1 MSAPAAPP
9 VPPMPPEPPAAAPV
23 LDPRVLP
30 AGTALRFGLLL
41 LSMVVAGHHMLTT
54 MLDLVRTGR
63 GAEYVC
69 KLAAGFDPDADFLA
83 QLDVAPWTDPALRAC
98 LAAVPGDPSWPV
110 PVALALVL
118 AAAAALY
125 LLLPRWR
132 RRSRRL
138 VPVDEPL
145 RAELRRL
152 AERARLP
159 VVPEFVVDPGRLDPG
174 AVAFGH
180 PRRRT
185 VCLYGGLSVT
195 WRTDPAGFRAVVLHE
210 FAHIRNRDVDLGYAV
225 TALWRVFALLV
236 ALPFVLLVGGTLVG
250 AEFGLFVG
258 ADRVFWPAGRAPL
271 VRQAATALGMA
282 LLVVLARADTLRH
295 RELYA
300 DADAVALGADRRVW
314 DVRDPVGPAARLG
327 RLWRSHPTWAQRR
340 RALDDPA
347 ALFTL
352 APLQTFLVGAAG
364 VAVPLLLP
372 PLAGG
377 AVGVW
382 LATVPAAL
390 ILAVAAW
397 RSTAYAAHRGTAG
410 PDGLRAGL
418 WLGAGLVVG
427 ELAVDITAGG
437 RWLPEHPLA
446 LLVLPLGALAY
457 VPWLVQCARLGLAP
471 GRRGRVAAVV
481 ATAAAVLV
489 AAAGLAWWST
499 GGHLYT
505 AGDFLAQSGIREV
518 LLQQFP
524 EAWER
529 HRAELEWIAAV
540 LPRLG
545 TDGSTVAFAAAAGAL
560 WALPYLLW
568 LLGGRRGLG
577 RALRRGLL
585 GGVLCVVGV
594 LAVKAALYPGRP
606 PLGERAGG
614 FALRYMWWLTVAIW
628 AAVVVTAVV
637 VALVSRRLWLVGA
650 LVAAGIAQAFAL
662 VAVFLLMS
670 VDGCLGPLRTM
681 GDSCLWV
688 PQGSWPLVRM
698 LAGPVLPALFGAAM
712 AAALVRLP
720 LALVRRWSGG
730 PQVDG
735 READGRVA
743 RSGARRAVLAGV
755 LVGALALG
763 PVAVQASASGS
774 GSGSAG
780 GLGSAVQRPADARSE
795 RVRVFQLLMWYLV
808 GGKQDVLALIE
819 GYRAFYDEVQELDR
833 MAREHPGEQIQVDG
847 SRFAGICTT
856 LDRAAGTALGHL
868 HIPDSGLDG
877 PWWAA
882 LEQTRRAG
890 QHCAQVMDRDR
901 EEQPG
906 EGDAVLAEVADG
918 FRSTV
923 GAIEPVMRRIETDG
937 PRYWPDLVRI
947 TGPQPSGRAEG

>member
-9 VPPMPPEPPAAAPV
+9 VPPMPPEPPAVPPA

-54 MLDLVRTGR
+54 MLELVRKGR
-63 GAEYVC
+63 ATEYAC
-69 KLAAGFDPDADFLA
+69 KLAAGLDPNGDFLA
-83 QLDVAPWTDPALRAC
+83 QLGVAPGTDPALRAC
-98 LAAVPGDPSWPV
+98 LAAGPDDPSWPV

-118 AAAAALY
+118 AAAATLY

-138 VPVDEPL
+138 VPVDGQL
-145 RAELRRL
+145 REELERL
-152 AERARLP
+152 AGQARLP
-159 VVPEFVVDPGRLDPG
+159 VVPEFVVDPRRLGPG

-180 PRRRT
+180 ARRRT
-185 VCLYGGLSVT
+185 VCLYAGLSVS
-195 WRTDPAGFRAVVLHE
+195 RHSDPAGFRAVVLHE

-236 ALPFVLLVGGTLVG
+236 ALPFVLVVGGTLVG

-271 VRQAATALGMA
+271 VRQTATALGMA

-314 DVRDPVGPAARLG
+314 DVRDPAGPAARLG

-364 VAVPLLLP
+364 IAVPLLLP
-372 PLAGG
+372 PFADGT
-377 AVGVW
+377 VGVW
-382 LATVPAAL
+382 LATVPTAT

-427 ELAVDITAGG
+427 ELTVDITAGG
-437 RWLPEHPLA
+437 GWLPEHPIA
-446 LLVLPLGALAY
+446 LLVPLLGALAY
-457 VPWLVQCARLGLAP
+457 VPWLVQCARLGLDP
-471 GRRGRVAAVV
+471 GRGRVAAVM
-481 ATAAAVLV
+481 ALAAAVLV
-489 AAAGLAWWST
+489 AAAGLTWWSK

-505 AGDFLAQSGIREV
+505 AGDFLVQGGIREV

-524 EAWER
+524 DGWER
-529 HRAELEWIAAV
+529 HRAELGWIAAV

-545 TDGSTVAFAAAAGAL
+545 TDGRTVAFAAAAGAL

-568 LLGGRRGLG
+568 LLGGHRGLG

-585 GGVLCVVGV
+585 GGALCVVGV
-594 LAVKAALYPGRP
+594 LAVKAALHADRP
-606 PLGERAGG
+606 PLGERGSG
-614 FALRYMWWLTVAIW
+614 FALRYVWWLTVAIW
-628 AAVVVTAVV
+628 AGMVVTAVV

-650 LVAAGIAQAFAL
+650 LVAAGVAQACAL

-688 PQGSWPLVRM
+688 PRGSWPLVQV

-720 LALVRRWSGG
+720 LALVRRRGDG
-730 PQVDG
+730 PQT
-735 READGRVA
+735 ADRVA
-743 RSGARRAVLAGV
+743 RSGPRRAVLAGV

-763 PVAVQASASGS
+763 PVAVQAS

-780 GLGSAVQRPADARSE
+780 GLGPVVQRPADARSE
-795 RVRVFQLLMWYLV
+795 RVRVFQLLMWYRV
-808 GGKQDVLALIE
+808 GGKQDTLALIE
-819 GYRAFYDEVQELDR
+819 GYQAFYDEVQVLDR
-833 MAREHPGEQIQVDG
+833 TAREHPGEQVRFDG
-847 SRFAGICTT
+847 RRFAGICTT
-856 LDRAAGTALGHL
+856 LHRAAGTALGHL

-918 FRSTV
+918 LRATL
-923 GAIEPVMRRIETDG
+923 GAIDPVVRRIESDG

-947 TGPQPSGRAEG
+947 TGPRPSGRGDG

>member
-1 MSAPAAPP
+1 M
-9 VPPMPPEPPAAAPV
+9 
-23 LDPRVLP
+23 LP

-41 LSMVVAGHHMLTT
+41 LSMVVASHDMLTT
-54 MLDLVRTGR
+54 MLDLARKGR
-63 GAEYVC
+63 AAEYAC
-69 KLAAGFDPDADFLA
+69 RLAAGFDPNGDFLA
-83 QLDVAPWTDPALRAC
+83 QLSVAPGTDPALRAC

-110 PVALALVL
+110 PVALALLL

-132 RRSRRL
+132 RRSRHL
-138 VPVDEPL
+138 EPVDEQL
-145 RAELRRL
+145 RAELRHL
-152 AERARLP
+152 AEQARLP
-159 VVPEFVVDPGRLDPG
+159 AVPEFVVDPGRPDPG

-180 PRRRT
+180 ARRRT
-185 VCLYGGLSVT
+185 VCLYAGLLVT
-195 WRTDPAGFRAVVLHE
+195 RRSDPAGFRAVVLHE

-236 ALPFVLLVGGTLVG
+236 ALPFVLVVGGTLVG

-282 LLVVLARADTLRH
+282 LLVVLARADALRH

-352 APLQTFLVGAAG
+352 APLQTFLLGAAG

-372 PLAGG
+372 PFAGG
-377 AVGVW
+377 TVGVW
-382 LATVPAAL
+382 LATVPTAL

-410 PDGLRAGL
+410 PQGLRAGL

-427 ELAVDITAGG
+427 ELAVDITAG
-437 RWLPEHPLA
+437 RSWFPEHPLA

-457 VPWLVQCARLGLAP
+457 VPWLVQCARLGLDR
-471 GRRGRVAAVV
+471 GRGGRVAAVV
-481 ATAAAVLV
+481 ALAAAVPV
-489 AAAGLAWWST
+489 AAAGLTWWSK

-505 AGDFLAQSGIREV
+505 AGDFMVQGGIREV
-518 LLQQFP
+518 LLQAFP
-524 EAWER
+524 DGWEG
-529 HRAELEWIAAV
+529 HRGELEWIAAV
-540 LPRLG
+540 MPRLG
-545 TDGSTVAFAAAAGAL
+545 ADGRTAALVVAAGVL

-568 LLGGRRGLG
+568 LLGGHRGLG
-577 RALRRGLL
+577 RAVRRGLL

-606 PLGERAGG
+606 PLGERGG
-614 FALRYMWWLTVAIW
+614 GYALRYVSWLTVAVW
-628 AAVVVTAVV
+628 AGVAVTAVV

-650 LVAAGIAQAFAL
+650 LVAAGIAQACAL

-688 PQGSWPLVRM
+688 PRGGWPLVQV

-712 AAALVRLP
+712 AAALARLP
-720 LALVRRWSGG
+720 LALARRGGG
-730 PQVDG
+730 PG
-735 READGRVA
+735 AEGRVA
-743 RSGARRAVLAGV
+743 RSGARRTVLAGV

-763 PVAVQASASGS
+763 PVAVQAS

-780 GLGSAVQRPADARSE
+780 GLGLAVQRPADARSE
-795 RVRVFQLLMWYLV
+795 RVRVFQLLMWYRV
-808 GGKQDVLALIE
+808 GGRQDTLALIE
-819 GYRAFYDEVQELDR
+819 GYQAFYDEVQVLDR
-833 MAREHPGEQIQVDG
+833 TAREHPGEQVRFDG

-856 LDRAAGTALGHL
+856 LHRAAGTALEHL

-918 FRSTV
+918 LRSTL
-923 GAIEPVMRRIETDG
+923 GAIDPFVRRIETDG
-937 PRYWPDLVRI
+937 PRYWPDLVRV
-947 TGPQPSGRAEG
+947 TRPRPPGADG